1 LKSQQFRRK
10 RDEARTEI
18 LEAAEDCLGEMD
30 FNALT
35 VDVVMQRTGMRRS
48 SFYHYFPSLE
58 EVALVFLERLECAM
72 REAVEPWLR
81 GDHDDD
87 PSAATLDI
95 LTAMFEIMHAD
106 QVAAVAVGEA
116 AGGSPRIYEQWR
128 TRVLEYFSG
137 RTAQFI
143 RRQVMRGN
151 STVENPERVA
161 EALVLMNLAVFN
173 ANIHRET
180 PDGPTEVA
188 RLAASIW
195 NASIFGA

>member
-1 LKSQQFRRK
+1 MKSQQFRRK
-10 RDEARTEI
+10 RDEARAEI

-35 VDVVMQRTGMRRS
+35 VDLVMQRTGMRRS

-58 EVALVFLERLECAM
+58 DVALVFLERLERTL

-87 PSAATLDI
+87 PSGATLEI
-95 LTAMFEIMHAD
+95 LTSMFEIMNAD
-106 QVAAVAVGEA
+106 HVAAVAVGEA
-116 AGGSPRIYEQWR
+116 AGGSPRIYEEWR

-137 RTAQFI
+137 STAQFI
-143 RRQVMRGN
+143 RRQLMRGN
-151 STVENPERVA
+151 SSVENPDRVA

-180 PDGPTEVA
+180 PDDPTEVA
-188 RLAASIW
+188 RLAAGIW